1 MSHHQRKH
9 SAQTDTA
16 DRLAS
21 LLDRSGASAESISK
35 LRRLISELMNEVES
49 LDEKSLNL
57 SAADTSETID
67 FYEEIKRFEIA
78 LIKRALRQTNG
89 HQLLAARLL
98 NLNPTT
104 LNAKIKQY
112 RLGSKVSE

>member
-1 MSHHQRKH
+1 MSQREPKQPH
-9 SAQTDTA
+9 LSEQVVP
-16 DRLAS
+16 
-21 LLDRSGASAESISK
+21 LLDRTDFSADSILK
-35 LRRLISELMNEVES
+35 LRVLISQLMAEVEA
-49 LDEKSLNL
+49 LDERSLPL
-57 SAADTSETID
+57 SEESHPID
-67 FYEEIKRFEIA
+67 FYEETKRFEIA

-112 RLGSKVSE
+112 GLKSWTA